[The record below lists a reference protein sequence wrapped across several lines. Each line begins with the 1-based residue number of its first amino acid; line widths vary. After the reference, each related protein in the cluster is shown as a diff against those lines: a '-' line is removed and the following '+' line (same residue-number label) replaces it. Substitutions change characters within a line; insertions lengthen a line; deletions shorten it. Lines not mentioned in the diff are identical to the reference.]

1 MKVFADF
8 NNFDREGYIR
18 LNSPATKAQ
27 LDQINLTFHEGLLLT
42 ASDGDIT
49 ADIEVVAPGTE
60 GIWRGKVIG
69 EMRDSS

>member
-18 LNSPATKAQ
+18 LDFPTTKAQ
-27 LDQINLTFHEGLLLT
+27 LDQLNLTFHEGLLLT
-42 ASDGDIT
+42 VSDGDIT

-69 EMRDSS
+69 KMRDSS